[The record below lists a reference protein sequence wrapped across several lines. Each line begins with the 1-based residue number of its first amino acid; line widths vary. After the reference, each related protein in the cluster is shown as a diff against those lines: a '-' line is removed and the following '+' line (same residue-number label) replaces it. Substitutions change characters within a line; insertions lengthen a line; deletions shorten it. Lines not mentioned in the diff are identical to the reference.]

1 LAKRLEMSSNLR
13 QLEIF
18 YDNHLTSLPVDSLSL
33 ALSSLTQLS
42 LVFQKLNPDKYN
54 AIFSRIILVSNL
66 KVFNLQGNNL
76 ANVDPEIFGPAI
88 TRLETANLSDC
99 KITSAMFNVLFN
111 NMQGDCSLKDLDIS
125 HNSALK
131 HIDDYVFGD
140 AINQLEKVNLKF
152 TSITVF
158 QLMNLFELMQ
168 VQTILKEMNLVGNL
182 SLAKIPQ
189 NLFARSVT
197 KLTKI
202 TIYATKLTST
212 QINSLLSH
220 IVNKPSDLKFLDLGG
235 NNLSSISP
243 TLMAQSVNKLETVI
257 LYLAKLSSDQQDTIL
272 KEALKGSKLKYLDL
286 GGNMFGISKELL
298 SDANKRNILVKLS
311 P

>member
-1 LAKRLEMSSNLR
+1 ML
-13 QLEIF
+13 
-18 YDNHLTSLPVDSLSL
+18 
-33 ALSSLTQLS
+33 
-42 LVFQKLNPDKYN
+42 
-54 AIFSRIILVSNL
+54 
-66 KVFNLQGNNL
+66 
-76 ANVDPEIFGPAI
+76 
-88 TRLETANLSDC
+88 
-99 KITSAMFNVLFN
+99 N

-140 AINQLEKVNLKF
+140 AINQLEKVSLKF
-152 TSITVF
+152 TSLTVF

-189 NLFARSVT
+189 NLFARTVT

-212 QINSLLSH
+212 QIHSLLSH
-220 IVNKPSDLKFLDLGG
+220 IVNKPSALKCLDLGG

-257 LYLAKLSSDQQDTIL
+257 LYLAKLSVEQQDTIL
-272 KEALKGSKLKYLDL
+272 KEALKETKWKYLDL
-286 GGNMFGISKELL
+286 GGNQFGISEELVKE
-298 SDANKRNILVKLS
+298 ANKIIICFKLN